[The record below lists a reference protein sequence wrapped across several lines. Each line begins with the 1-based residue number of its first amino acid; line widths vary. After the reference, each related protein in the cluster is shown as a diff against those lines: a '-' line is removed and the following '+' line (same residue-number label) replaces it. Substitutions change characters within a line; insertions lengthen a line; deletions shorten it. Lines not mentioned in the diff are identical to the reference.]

1 PGPHS
6 HSPRPSP
13 RPRSSGSARRPPR
26 PPRSARRRRGG
37 RRDRPSW
44 TFCRG
49 LWLRGAELFAPALL
63 LLDVLVVGE
72 LFEIGLV
79 GDPPYLE
86 DDSRTHRCPTRPLGG
101 LVLRRDIEDPEPV
114 EQLVDLPVR
123 AVRDDGLLAVVVD

>member
-1 PGPHS
+1 SYRGPLDPPDGVEAGGEIVH
-6 HSPRPSP
+6 RGPSVEGCG
-13 RPRSSGSARRPPR
+13 SG
-26 PPRSARRRRGG
+26 
-37 RRDRPSW
+37 
-44 TFCRG
+44 
-49 LWLRGAELFAPALL
+49 GAELFAPALL

-123 AVRDDGLLAVVVD
+123 AVRDDGLLAVVVDDE